1 MSTTLLPKPTASLA
15 SAVRLN
21 VVLLAILAAAAIVTP
36 VQLLS
41 GFGIANAPWAV
52 FGLVRIF
59 AVFALVLAVVL
70 WSARDWLQSKAGQNT
85 VRALT
90 AAYAASALF
99 LFLQQWTVWYGRSG
113 LSLVFGCAILAV
125 SYGLAAF
132 SSATVKVPVA

>member
-1 MSTTLLPKPTASLA
+1 MPNALVRKRTASLA

-21 VVLLAILAAAAIVTP
+21 VVLLGILAAAAILTP

-52 FGLVRIF
+52 FGLVRVF

-70 WSARDWLQSKAGQNT
+70 WGARGWLQSTAGQNT

-90 AAYAASALF
+90 AAYAASAL
-99 LFLQQWTVWYGRSG
+99 LLCGQQWAVWYGRSG
-113 LSLVFGCAILAV
+113 VSLVFGCAILAA
-125 SYGLAAF
+125 SYGRAAF
-132 SSATVKVPVA
+132 GSVTVEVPVS